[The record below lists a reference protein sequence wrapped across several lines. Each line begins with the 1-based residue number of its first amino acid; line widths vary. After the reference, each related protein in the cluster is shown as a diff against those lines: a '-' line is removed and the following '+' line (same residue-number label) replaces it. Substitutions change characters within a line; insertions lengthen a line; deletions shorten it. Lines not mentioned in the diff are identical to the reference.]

1 MTRRLIRLL
10 PDGPAGQGLAPMELD
25 PADFLSPLPT
35 QHIHVAFS
43 DPALGVTVGTWDTT
57 SMQEAFGPYPGD
69 EFIVVLEGNFAM
81 IDGQG
86 RGTPVEAGQAVV
98 LRDGAPLSWMQAG
111 YLKKVFMIVDDP
123 NTPTPQTDSAEG
135 GVLVL
140 PPELRLDEGDA
151 VSTSDSGAKQ
161 RDRVLFTNAAGTMT
175 VGLWDTEA
183 MTTEAYP
190 FPCHE
195 FAMVLDGAVTIEG
208 EDGQSETFGPGDCF
222 FIPAGTITRW
232 HVPDRLCKYYATVE
246 PATTQG

>member
-1 MTRRLIRLL
+1 MT
-10 PDGPAGQGLAPMELD
+10 PAPARGLAALAAALTLAALPAAADTLSAEEVVALHADRCISYWVLD
-25 PADFLSPLPT
+25 GA
-35 QHIHVAFS
+35 
-43 DPALGVTVGTWDTT
+43 
-57 SMQEAFGPYPGD
+57 
-69 EFIVVLEGNFAM
+69 
-81 IDGQG
+81 G
-86 RGTPVEAGQAVV
+86 RGTPVETGQMVV

-111 YLKKVFMIVDDP
+111 YLKKAFLIVDDP
-123 NTPTPQTDSAEG
+123 ATPTPTDAGAEG

-140 PPELRLDEGDA
+140 PPDA
-151 VSTSDSGAKQ
+151 QLSEADPVTLADSGARQ